1 MNYQHLKYFQAVARR
16 ENYQLAAQDLYITQ
30 PTLSRAIANLES
42 EIGFPLF
49 EKQGRNIRITAFGKA
64 FLTYVNSAIESI
76 DKGVQHLRNMANSM
90 EGCISI
96 SAIYGFFYNQLPA
109 LLSAFNEKYPHVTFK
124 TESTTSICV
133 IQHVHNEMFDI
144 GFHCGTPKMQYYP
157 TLEYHQLTSSELVII
172 TSKEHPLAD
181 RGSVYLKELEE
192 TPYVS
197 FSPEAGSYSYIQQ
210 MFSDAGANIHTRYMV
225 SDDQGILNMVANN
238 LAFSTIIEESVRN
251 SQNVKVLRILDD
263 VPKTVPIYI
272 SLKRKQ
278 RSLILETFLQQALDH
293 YQLVAEKKPS

>member
-64 FLTYVNSAIESI
+64 FLAYVNSAIESI
-76 DKGVQHLRNMANSM
+76 DEGVQHLRNMANSM

-109 LLSAFNEKYPHVTFK
+109 LLSEFNEKYPHVTFK
-124 TESTTSICV
+124 TESTTSVEV
-133 IQHVHNEMFDI
+133 IQHVHDERFDI

-157 TLEYHQLTSSELVII
+157 ALESYQLTSSELVVI
-172 TSKEHPLAD
+172 TSKEHPLAG

-197 FSPEAGSYSYIQQ
+197 FSPDAGSYSYIQQ
-210 MFSDAGANIHTRYMV
+210 MFSDAGADIHTRYMV

-251 SQNVKVLRILDD
+251 SQNVSLLRILDD

-278 RSLILETFLQQALDH
+278 HSLILETFLQRALDH
-293 YQLVAEKKPS
+293 YQFGTDK